1 MAHLLTCRKEMAL
14 ARMAENE
21 SCRMRRM
28 GRKRQLLGWSVCGS
42 ASRLLPKD
50 RIIRIEQQL
59 ARARRRDDGEGS
71 LGLVDE
77 NASEV
82 HRGDVRVA
90 RFAVDGKR
98 RDLALGGIALDDDA
112 AESGPP
118 FPR

>member
-1 MAHLLTCRKEMAL
+1 MAHLLTCRKRMAP

-59 ARARRRDDGEGS
+59 ARARRRGDGERS
-71 LGLVDE
+71 LGLIHE
-77 NASEV
+77 NAAKID
-82 HRGDVRVA
+82 RCDFRIP
-90 RFAVDGKR
+90 RLAVDGKR
-98 RDLALGGIALDDDA
+98 RDLALGGFALDNGA
-112 AESGPP
+112 AESD
-118 FPR
+118 